1 MSKYSTGEIAKQCG
15 VSVRTVQ
22 YYDSRGIVVPS
33 ELSEGGR
40 RLYSDENL
48 RQMKIVCFLRELD
61 LPINSI
67 KELLLEENSEEVLS
81 ILLSEHE
88 KGLRDEMAEIQEQ
101 LGRLTD
107 LRQSLKKIEHF
118 SFQSIGDI
126 AVIMENKKRLRKMRQ
141 RMIFVGIVM
150 DIIEVGT
157 LVFWIQRGIWQPFAL
172 GMCVVVALG
181 VWISYYYFH
190 NVSYI
195 CPKCH
200 TVFRPTFRQAFFA
213 RHTPNTRK
221 LTCTA
226 CGYRGFC
233 VET

>member
-1 MSKYSTGEIAKQCG
+1 MSKYSKGEIAKQCG

-48 RQMKIVCFLRELD
+48 RQMKIVCFLRKLD

-101 LGRLTD
+101 LGKLTD

-200 TVFRPTFRQAFFA
+200 TVFRPTFRQAFLPG
-213 RHTPNTRK
+213 TL
-221 LTCTA
+221 LTQ
-226 CGYRGFC
+226 
-233 VET
+233 ES

>member
-101 LGRLTD
+101 LGKLAD
-107 LRQSLKKIEHF
+107 LRQTLKKIEHF

-226 CGYRGFC
+226 CGHRGFC

>member
-101 LGRLTD
+101 LGKLTD

>member
-101 LGRLTD
+101 LGKLAG